1 MVSGISYSDYVFFGF
16 LSNKASRRR
25 KRLAELKTLRSVF
38 VFYESPYRVMGF
50 LEDVRETL
58 GNVYVFVAK
67 EMTKKFENYYRGR
80 VEEVIQSLLSDGVK
94 GEYTII
100 IDNRNP

>member
-1 MVSGISYSDYVFFGF
+1 LI
-16 LSNKASRRR
+16 
-25 KRLAELKTLRSVF
+25 
-38 VFYESPYRVMGF
+38 GF

-58 GNVYVFVAK
+58 GNVYGFVAK

-80 VEEVIQSLLSDGVK
+80 VEDLIQSLQRDGVK
-94 GEYTII
+94 GEYTVI